1 MKYVYNDTY
10 TQFMG
15 RVFAFGKPVEIT
27 DKATIEAL
35 DKNPSFRKVEVIED
49 EKVQE
54 TPKTVLSVLS
64 DECPKCGK
72 VVKRGK
78 FMHQKHCK
86 GPK

>member
-1 MKYVYNDTY
+1 MKFVYSGQY

-15 RVFAFGKPVEIT
+15 RVFAIGKPEEIT
-27 DKATIEAL
+27 DRATIMAL
-35 DKNPSFRKVEVIED
+35 EKNQEFRKVEVIED

-54 TPKTVLSVLS
+54 TPKTVLS

>member
-1 MKYVYNDTY
+1 MKYVYDGAY
-10 TQFMG
+10 RSFMG
-15 RVFAFGKPVEIT
+15 RVFAFGHPVEIT
-27 DKATIEAL
+27 DKATMEAL
-35 DKNPSFRKVEVIED
+35 DKQPDFRKVED

-54 TPKTVLSVLS
+54 APPQTVLS

-86 GPK
+86 GGK